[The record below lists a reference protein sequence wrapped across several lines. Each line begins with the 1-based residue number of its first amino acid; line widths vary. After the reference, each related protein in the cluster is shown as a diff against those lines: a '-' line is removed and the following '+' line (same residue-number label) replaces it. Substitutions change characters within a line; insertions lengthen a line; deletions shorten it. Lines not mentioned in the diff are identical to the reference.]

1 MSCCIAGNHLCRDF
15 DSQRLVYSFECVHMY
30 VCVYECVCVCVC
42 NAGATGGKKAGGIG
56 SPENGVTDSCKQ
68 PYLGAGD

>member
-1 MSCCIAGNHLCRDF
+1 
-15 DSQRLVYSFECVHMY
+15 MY
-30 VCVYECVCVCVC
+30 ACVYECVCVCVC